1 MKSLMCGH
9 GPWVWLAVNNARSCT
24 IFMAFEDVLVFA
36 SALYIGHHVGL
47 TLHSATVTV
56 TSCEGAVYRMTC
68 CLSGTHAM
76 TLFVEIIHCMC
87 GLGPVF
93 GVAECAVLTIFF
105 PCWQGNRHSIA
116 KFGVVYL

>member
-1 MKSLMCGH
+1 MYQSTCW
-9 GPWVWLAVNNARSCT
+9 PDLAFCHCNCD
-24 IFMAFEDVLVFA
+24 FMQ
-36 SALYIGHHVGL
+36 
-47 TLHSATVTV
+47 
-56 TSCEGAVYRMTC
+56 GAVYRMTC

-76 TLFVEIIHCMC
+76 TLCVEIIHCMC